1 MGVVTCH
8 GCRDQCG
15 DRGRGHCACA
25 AASVHTGT
33 RGWHLARLAC
43 TLAAGHSPG
52 HTQPLHTAQTRRS
65 WGEAILSLTK
75 QINNFEFTPLWINS
89 AEKFIEL
96 WIKSEFSLMRGL
108 GLAYDHPQPHYKLQ
122 RPAAGQSRE
131 ARVGAGKN
139 YPTSVPL
146 HPALT
151 ILELETNVSKS
162 INQYL
167 DEVIPSS
174 VSAQAVCPFRLKT
187 TFVRRSTVLIMHL
200 SSLRPPE
207 PST

>member
-8 GCRDQCG
+8 GAGDQCG

-65 WGEAILSLTK
+65 RGEAILSLTK

-162 INQYL
+162 ING
-167 DEVIPSS
+167 
-174 VSAQAVCPFRLKT
+174 
-187 TFVRRSTVLIMHL
+187 
-200 SSLRPPE
+200 
-207 PST
+207 